1 MGDLLGED
9 VALVQPNT
17 LYRCHDFLLA
27 RKARLF
33 TFLRER
39 WTDMFQADFDVLLY
53 DLTSTYFECDPPEAG
68 KRKHGYSRDKRPDC
82 VQVVIALV
90 ITPDGP
96 HRVHVGDVVEESDGD
111 LMGDGVS
118 VAARGGGR
126 RAGRPLPFR
135 GRLATR

>member
-1 MGDLLGED
+1 
-9 VALVQPNT
+9 
-17 LYRCHDFLLA
+17 
-27 RKARLF
+27 
-33 TFLRER
+33 
-39 WTDMFQADFDVLLY
+39 MFQADFDVLLY

-135 GRLATR
+135 GRWRQGEGGLRRSWLQEAQTGAVVLTWSSIVTA